1 MTSGQ
6 PNTSSSSHPPT
17 HLSDLVSGEEQ
28 VLDSPRRPPPR
39 HCQRLQPVLCGIQS
53 TQSGEGRGEWRRGE
67 EEERESGEGGE
78 RGEGKGEGGREGGEE
93 MRGFT
98 LWATKT
104 RTYIY
109 TPMSC

>member
-28 VLDSPRRPPPR
+28 VLDSPRCPPPW
-39 HCQRLQPVLCGIQS
+39 HCQCLQPVLCGIQS

-67 EEERESGEGGE
+67 EEERERGGGEGERRRRGREEREGREGRGKEREVE
-78 RGEGKGEGGREGGEE
+78 RGER
-93 MRGFT
+93 R
-98 LWATKT
+98 
-104 RTYIY
+104 
-109 TPMSC
+109 